1 MLSRQRLHQASAF
14 ARPLLRGKPLCL
26 CAVLRSLSRQ
36 QQTAAYSTSTQRE
49 AGSPSIPPD
58 SLFSQHNSPW
68 DKIFEDIDKSK
79 PLYTGKPRG
88 GPSSHS
94 TPTGQQ
100 SKPRSHSMT
109 AREKNVFQE
118 MFDIVF
124 NAAGVV
130 KGTDSQSNVQMFTPA
145 DGVGTT
151 PQSRELADL
160 FSRLQKNVKRMRWT
174 SEIDEELDRKKE
186 EIELCDTDVQLLDWA
201 TSEVFKSQQP
211 SDTSSQ
217 AQVATLHSNQL
228 YPHLIAALMRA
239 FRDKFRD
246 PHLALA
252 IFDHAKNLSIY
263 SYVFGCT
270 APAYNELIETQWFC
284 FRDLKGTLDTLEEM
298 KVNGIEADNR
308 TRRIVETIRRN
319 APTMGLLEE
328 EDYFGNGQ
336 DRVMHILT
344 QIELLVRGASSPIRS
359 TAVERKT
366 PSEKSW
372 SESWKYGVDEKFRKT
387 KDDEDWSWGR
397 WGSPIHP
404 RHLSSE

>member
-1 MLSRQRLHQASAF
+1 
-14 ARPLLRGKPLCL
+14 
-26 CAVLRSLSRQ
+26 
-36 QQTAAYSTSTQRE
+36 
-49 AGSPSIPPD
+49 
-58 SLFSQHNSPW
+58 
-68 DKIFEDIDKSK
+68 
-79 PLYTGKPRG
+79 
-88 GPSSHS
+88 
-94 TPTGQQ
+94 
-100 SKPRSHSMT
+100 MT

-124 NAAGVV
+124 SAAGVV
-130 KGTDSQSNVQMFTPA
+130 KGAGSPQVPMFTPV
-145 DGVGTT
+145 DGVGTS

-186 EIELCDTDVQLLDWA
+186 EIELCDTDVQLLGWA
-201 TSEVFKSQQP
+201 MSEVFKSQKP
-211 SDTSSQ
+211 TDTSVQ
-217 AQVATLHSNQL
+217 EQVASLHSHQL

-239 FRDKFRD
+239 FRDKFHD

-284 FRDLKGTLDTLEEM
+284 FRDLRGTLDTLEEM
-298 KVNGIEADNR
+298 KVNGIEADGR
-308 TRRIVETIRRN
+308 TRRIVETVRRN

-344 QIELLVRGASSPIRS
+344 QIELLVRAPSAPIRS
-359 TAVERKT
+359 TTIKRKMR
-366 PSEKSW
+366 PEKSW
-372 SESWKYGVDEKFRKT
+372 SERWKNGVDQQFRKD
-387 KDDEDWSWGR
+387 KGGEDWSWGR
-397 WGSPIHP
+397 WGSSDYP
-404 RHLSSE
+404 RRSRSE